1 LWSQYWLPEPL
12 LHDLRMQVRHQ
23 QMRCMGMAQVVQAHA
38 PQVLT
43 NGSNIRIWGLCSER
57 GRPTDRPK
65 ETPPR
70 GKAL

>member
-38 PQVLT
+38 PQAACFDELDE
-43 NGSNIRIWGLCSER
+43 GAG
-57 GRPTDRPK
+57 
-65 ETPPR
+65 
-70 GKAL
+70 

>member
-1 LWSQYWLPEPL
+1 
-12 LHDLRMQVRHQ
+12 
-23 QMRCMGMAQVVQAHA
+23 MAQVVQAHA

-43 NGSNIRIWGLCSER
+43 DGSNIRIRGLCSER

-70 GKAL
+70 GQGAV